1 MSGELLP
8 LSYVNCR
15 DVFGSGVEQHIVPG
29 VRTMVEAFNVFR
41 CRGGVLPGVVRFCD
55 CVCDYPCARGL
66 PLLQCPACGE
76 NVFFLLSGIYVLKIC
91 WTTCILS
98 QNSYFTVILQVS
110 SRSLFFKC
118 L

>member
-15 DVFGSGVEQHIVPG
+15 DVFGSEVEQHIVPD
-29 VRTMVEAFNVFR
+29 VRTIVAVFFVFR

-55 CVCDYPCARGL
+55 CVCDYLCARGL
-66 PLLQCPACGE
+66 PLLQCSACGE
-76 NVFFLLSGIYVLKIC
+76 NVFSLLSSIYVLEIC

-98 QNSYFTVILQVS
+98 QNRYFTVILPGS